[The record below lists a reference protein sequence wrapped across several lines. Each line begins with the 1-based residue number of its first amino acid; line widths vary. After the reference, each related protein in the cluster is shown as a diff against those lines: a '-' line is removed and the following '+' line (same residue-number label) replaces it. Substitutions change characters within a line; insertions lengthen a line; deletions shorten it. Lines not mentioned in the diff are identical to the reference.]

1 MLELPTLA
9 QIDREQIF
17 RKGLHEFVRRA
28 WHIVEP
34 SVQFVDNWH
43 IEAAC
48 RHIECCIAGETEA
61 DRNLIVNIPPGTCK
75 SLLFSVFL
83 PAWIWTIWPGFCSIY
98 ASFDIDI
105 SRRDATRT
113 LMILKSAWYKERW
126 PEVQLRESNPAVT
139 GFYNTAGGFRF
150 ATSVESNVTGWH
162 ADLKV
167 VDDPIKPLDT
177 MGVASTTANQIE
189 KVKAWWDGTMS
200 TRNKDPKKARYCII
214 MQRLVEEDLAG
225 YLLKKD
231 AGRCTHLKLPMRFE
245 EDEKCWNGNVGAGD
259 VRLVPNQLLWP
270 ERFDEA
276 AVASLE
282 RSLGVFAP
290 AQLQQNP
297 TNPDG
302 EIFKA
307 SWLHHYDS
315 PLNLPKFF
323 NLTLTVDCTF
333 KKTTGS
339 DYVSAQLWGRKG
351 PDHYLVYEWFE
362 RMSFTDTLSAI
373 RRIVAGNV
381 ECLVPN
387 YKVGA
392 KLIEDKANGTAV
404 MDVLRE
410 KISGLIAI
418 EPQGGKIARANAVSH
433 LHQAG
438 NVWYPNPKTINA
450 PWVTPHI
457 NQMLGFPKA
466 SHDDGVDAETQY
478 LHWSS
483 MSGSNMW
490 AALEA
495 QRERQKKANLAE

>member
-1 MLELPTLA
+1 MLDLPTEAELDVES
-9 QIDREQIF
+9 IR
-17 RKGLHEFVRRA
+17 RKGLHEFVKRA

-43 IEAAC
+43 IEVAC
-48 RHIECCIAGETEA
+48 KHIECCIAGETEA
-61 DRNLIVNIPPGTCK
+61 DRNLICNIPPGTCK

-105 SRRDATRT
+105 SRRDAERT
-113 LMILKSAWYKERW
+113 LMILKSQWYKERW
-126 PEVQLRESNPAVT
+126 PSVQLRVANPAVT

-167 VDDPIKPLDT
+167 VDDPVKPLDT
-177 MGVASTTANQIE
+177 MGTSANVAPQLE
-189 KVKAWWDGTMS
+189 KVKTWWDGTMS

-214 MQRLVEEDLAG
+214 MQRLAEDDLAG
-225 YLLKKD
+225 YLLNKD
-231 AGRCTHLKLPMRFE
+231 KGRCTHLKLPMRFE
-245 EDEKCWNGNVGAGD
+245 EDEKCWNTNVGCGD
-259 VRLVPNQLLWP
+259 MRIAPGQLLWP

-276 AVASLE
+276 SVASLE

-307 SWLHHYDS
+307 TWLRYYNDVS
-315 PLNLPKFF
+315 ELPKFF
-323 NLTLTVDCTF
+323 SLTLSVDCTF
-333 KKTTGS
+333 KKTSGS
-339 DYVSAQLWGRKG
+339 DYVSLQLWGRKG
-351 PDHYLVYEWFE
+351 PNHYLVYEWFE
-362 RMSFTDTLSAI
+362 RMAFTDTLAAV
-373 RRIVAGNV
+373 RRACKGDVA
-381 ECLVPN
+381 CLCLP
-387 YKVGA
+387 YRTGA
-392 KLIEDKANGTAV
+392 KLVEDKANGTAV
-404 MDVLRE
+404 MDVLTKE
-410 KISGLIAI
+410 ISGLVPI
-418 EPQGGKIARANAVSH
+418 EPEGGKIARANAVSH
-433 LHQAG
+433 MHQAG
-438 NVWYPNPKTINA
+438 NVFYPNPKTINA
-450 PWVTPHI
+450 TWITPHI
-457 NQMLGFPKA
+457 NQILGFPKA
-466 SHDDGVDAETQY
+466 KHDDSVDAETQY

-495 QRERQKKANLAE
+495 FKESQSKPMLVE